1 MKSPYFSPSGR
12 SATVFFW
19 LGWLGGLVR
28 AAGASAEPA
37 PRSYDLVVYGAT
49 GGGVA
54 HAVCAAREGLD
65 VLLIS
70 PVPHLG
76 GLLSNGLTTMDT
88 LYNGARAP
96 FYDEVRRAIHDFYR
110 NKYGADSEQYRQSLP
125 GQPKAKVEA
134 HVFEQIINRLIAG
147 EPRVT
152 VRKSYYPVAC
162 EREGARL
169 RTVTFRDRDGPGTFS
184 VSAAVFSDCSYEGDL
199 AAVAKVPYRW
209 GRESREEFGEEHA
222 GRIFMR
228 KVAWPPVGVD
238 PKIVA
243 DYRQMNLV
251 HYNRWF
257 EIIRPASTG
266 TADQSVQ
273 GYNLRT
279 VITRDPANRLPMA
292 KPANYDPAE
301 IRRRL
306 DRDINWSGRVPSSNQ
321 PNQKTY
327 LNLPEVVGIQHAYV
341 EGDWATRQR
350 IVDEHARMTRGLIY
364 FMQHD
369 PSVPEATRR
378 GWQEWGL
385 PRDEFA
391 DNGNLPYEIYARET
405 RRIVGRAIFTEND
418 ARPAPRLKRA
428 PVQSDAISI
437 TEWFLDSH
445 ACTPEHV
452 PGSDW
457 EGELLLHYVTVPG
470 QISYRT
476 LLPQGLDNL
485 LVPVCASSTHIGW
498 GAIRLEPTWMSL
510 GEAAAH
516 ATVFAVQEKKMP
528 AALDVDRLVRKLAE
542 RRVMLSFF
550 NDVEV
555 DPREP
560 WYPAV
565 QYFGTQGFFGSYDAR
580 PLEAL
585 TVPLARAW
593 AEAAVQ
599 QVRGENVDRTER
611 ARRMQATEEKG
622 GAPLTVEEFGA
633 VLAQAFKAAGL
644 PLPIDGLVS
653 ELQLARDVRISR
665 GTACRLLFA
674 AGKR

>member
-1 MKSPYFSPSGR
+1 MSLRLILISFLALGGFAR
-12 SATVFFW
+12 SA
-19 LGWLGGLVR
+19 R
-28 AAGASAEPA
+28 AAAASALRP
-37 PRSYDLVVYGAT
+37 YDLVVYGAT

-96 FYDEVRRAIHDFYR
+96 FYDEVRRNIHEYYR
-110 NKYGADSEQYRQSLP
+110 DKYGADSEQFRRSLP

-134 HVFEQIINRLIAG
+134 HVFERVIDRLIAG

-152 VRKSYYPVAC
+152 VMKSYYPVAC
-162 EREGARL
+162 ERTGAQL
-169 RTVTFRDRDGPGTFS
+169 RTVTFRDRHGPATFA

-199 AAVAKVPYRW
+199 LAVAKVPYRW

-228 KVAWPPVGVD
+228 KVPWPPAGVD
-238 PKIVA
+238 PKILA
-243 DYRQMNLV
+243 DFRRMNLAQ
-251 HYNRWF
+251 YNRWF

-266 TADQSVQ
+266 VADQSVQ
-273 GYNLRT
+273 AYNLRT
-279 VITRDPANRLPMA
+279 VVTRDPVNRLPMA
-292 KPANYDPAE
+292 RPANYDPAE
-301 IRRRL
+301 IQRRL
-306 DRDINWSGRVPSSNQ
+306 HTDINWSGRVPTPNQ
-321 PNQKTY
+321 PNEKTY

-350 IVDEHARMTRGLIY
+350 IVDEHARITRCLIY
-364 FMQHD
+364 FMQND
-369 PSVPEATRR
+369 LSVPEATRL
-378 GWQEWGL
+378 GWREWGL

-391 DNGNLPYEIYARET
+391 DNGHLPYEIYARET
-405 RRIVGRAIFTEND
+405 RRIVGRATFTEND

-428 PVQSDAISI
+428 PVQADAISV

-452 PGSDW
+452 PGGDF
-457 EGELLLHYVTVPG
+457 EGELLLNYVTVPG

-516 ATVFAVQEKKMP
+516 ATVLAIRQKKMP
-528 AALDVDRLVRKLAE
+528 AAIAVDGLLRRLAE

-555 DPREP
+555 DPREA

-565 QYFGTQGFFGSYDAR
+565 QYFGTQGFFGTYEAQ
-580 PLEAL
+580 PLAAL
-585 TVPLARAW
+585 TLPLAEAW
-593 AEAAVQ
+593 AAAAAEQ
-599 QVRGENVDRTER
+599 IRGDNVDPTER
-611 ARRMQATEEKG
+611 ARRVQTVEEQG

-633 VLAQAFKAAGL
+633 VLARAFKAAAV
-644 PLPIDGLVS
+644 PLS
-653 ELQLARDVRISR
+653 FNELLTEVHLARDVRISR
-665 GTACRLLFA
+665 GGACRLMFA
-674 AGKR
+674 AGRK